1 MITPRRLF
9 KSRKLLPWRWLKPF
23 WRSPRR
29 SRCTLPTIERL
40 VERQLLSASSLTSEP
55 GGEQSLTNQPIAVR
69 HEPLSSQP
77 VAIRTADSD
86 RLFPGRQRVT
96 DSVLSLVSQ
105 AAYREKKETLCPKKS
120 ASTQLA
126 QRPPTAK
133 PDDCSAGQGPIPLFP
148 QGDPAPPFR
157 LPESIPLGLFRD
169 GSVRAVHPDIDPHV
183 YRAWQSNRQGP
194 IEQTLHRSTSFYGAP
209 VRMAA
214 GTDPQ
219 LLILAGLKPNW
230 TAATGKLTYSKQS
243 IFIPQ
248 IGPFLSTDT
257 IYRQLKDFRHFD
269 QDNLAQARVIRAGAL
284 DSATLQQRQFALF
297 RVRLL
302 LETKPLETH
311 WALANTLQG
320 LVNSNPVAVELHY
333 HDRLRMVEAITIG
346 NHMLVGSRRWHVI
359 KTGKHSVRV
368 TSEAWVRPNGKLNE
382 FAMQSLGPLAM
393 ERIWSQ
399 YLVNIG
405 KAVKLRGSQFIRGP
419 IIHHDL
425 TLSPGERWPRFT
437 PWPPVQRPGSSE
449 LNEQFF
455 SLPTD
460 PNAPLP

>member
-1 MITPRRLF
+1 MP
-9 KSRKLLPWRWLKPF
+9 
-23 WRSPRR
+23 
-29 SRCTLPTIERL
+29 TLERL
-40 VERQLLSASSLTSEP
+40 VERRLLSATSFTSEP
-55 GGEQSLTNQPIAVR
+55 GGEQSLTNPPLAALSQP
-69 HEPLSSQP
+69 LWSQP
-77 VAIRTADSD
+77 VATRAADSN

-105 AAYREKKETLCPKKS
+105 AADRQKKESLCPEKS

-133 PDDCSAGQGPIPLFP
+133 PADCSAGPGPIPLFP

-157 LPESIPLGLFRD
+157 LPKSIPLGLFRD

-183 YRAWQSNRQGP
+183 YRAWQSSQQGP
-194 IEQTLHRSTSFYGAP
+194 IEQTLHRSTSPYGAP

-219 LLILAGLKPNW
+219 LLILSGLRPNW
-230 TAATGKLTYSKQS
+230 QAATGKLLYSKQS
-243 IFIPQ
+243 IFIPS
-248 IGPFLSTDT
+248 IKPWLSTGS

-284 DSATLQQRQFALF
+284 DSATLQGRQFALF

-311 WALANTLQG
+311 WALLNTLQT
-320 LVNSNPVAVELHY
+320 LVNTNPVAVELHY
-333 HDRLRMVEAITIG
+333 HDKHHMVEAVTIG
-346 NHMLVGSRRWHVI
+346 NHMLAGSRRWCVI
-359 KTGKHSVRV
+359 KTGDQSVHV

-382 FAMQSLGPLAM
+382 FAIQSLGPLAM

-399 YLVNIG
+399 YLINIG
-405 KAVKLRGSQFIRGP
+405 NAVKLTGSQFVHGP
-419 IIHHDL
+419 VLHRELTISPSDL
-425 TLSPGERWPRFT
+425 RSRLY
-437 PWPPVQRPGSSE
+437 PWPPVQRPGSRE
-449 LNEQFF
+449 TGNEFF
-455 SLPTD
+455 TLPTHRS
-460 PNAPLP
+460 APRP

>member
-1 MITPRRLF
+1 MITARRGF
-9 KSRKLLPWRWLKPF
+9 KSHKLLSWHWLKPF
-23 WRSPRR
+23 SQSPPSSLSRPPQIEQLGERR
-29 SRCTLPTIERL
+29 
-40 VERQLLSASSLTSEP
+40 LLSASPLNLESANVPALP
-55 GGEQSLTNQPIAVR
+55 GG
-69 HEPLSSQP
+69 PLSPPP
-77 VAIRTADSD
+77 VAAKTADSD
-86 RLFPGRQRVT
+86 RLFSGRQRVT
-96 DSVLSLVSQ
+96 DSVLSLVSEGVCTPKQ
-105 AAYREKKETLCPKKS
+105 REPS
-120 ASTQLA
+120 PVQPASTQLA
-126 QRPPTAK
+126 QRPAIDQDPPA
-133 PDDCSAGQGPIPLFP
+133 PEPAAAALFP
-148 QGDPAPPFR
+148 KGDSAPPFQ

-169 GSVRAVHPDIDPHV
+169 GSVRAVHPGIDPHV
-183 YRAWQSNRQGP
+183 YRAWQSYRQGP
-194 IEQTLHRSTSFYGAP
+194 IEQTLHRSTSLYGAP

-230 TAATGKLTYSKQS
+230 PAATGKLTYSKQS

-248 IGPFLSTDT
+248 IDPWLSAET
-257 IYRQLKDFRHFD
+257 IYRQLKDFRYFD

-284 DSATLQQRQFALF
+284 DSAALQERQFALF

-333 HDRLRMVEAITIG
+333 HDRLRMIEAITIG

-359 KTGKHSVRV
+359 KTGKQSVQV

-399 YLVNIG
+399 YLTNIG
-405 KAVKLRGSQFIRGP
+405 KAVKSTGSQFVNGP
-419 IIHHDL
+419 VIHHDL
-425 TLSPGERWPRFT
+425 IVSPSDQWPRLH
-437 PWPPVQRPGSSE
+437 PWPPVRRPGTRE
-449 LNEQFF
+449 INEPLFTR
-455 SLPTD
+455 PTD
-460 PNAPLP
+460 QSAPRP